1 MANKYNRIV
10 VFLSILLVSYYTHV
24 LIFAP
29 GKLHLCLYH
38 QIQFVVF
45 FLSALLHQ
53 TYSLVMC
60 MYFSLYSNSP
70 SHTLHIHFLLSAK
83 KFLFP
88 KFRFMWQS
96 IVSWV
101 CGRHSPLNTLACL
114 ELKYNRIMTQ
124 TVYIFLRRY

>member
-10 VFLSILLVSYYTHV
+10 VFLSILLHTHV

-29 GKLHLCLYH
+29 GKLHLYLFH

-53 TYSLVMC
+53 TYSQVMC

-88 KFRFMWQS
+88 KFRFMWQF

-101 CGRHSPLNTLACL
+101 SGRHSPLSTLACL
-114 ELKYNRIMTQ
+114 VLKYSSILIQ
-124 TVYIFLRRY
+124 TVYIFLRR